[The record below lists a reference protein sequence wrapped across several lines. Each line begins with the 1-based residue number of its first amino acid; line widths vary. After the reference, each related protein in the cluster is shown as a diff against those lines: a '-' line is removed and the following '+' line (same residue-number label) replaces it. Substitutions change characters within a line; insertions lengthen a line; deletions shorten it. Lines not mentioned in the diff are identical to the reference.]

1 MAKIKAYSI
10 KDKKIGEVKAADQ
23 IFKAE
28 KNDSLIH
35 FVLKTM
41 LLNKMSKT
49 ASAKG
54 RSEVS
59 GGGAKPFK
67 QKGNGRARAGTNS
80 SPLWRGG
87 GVTFGPQN
95 IKRKIKINKKV
106 KRKALFASLTSKVDQ
121 TYVFQDCNE
130 YQNSIKKVKD
140 FVGILNELAISGQKI
155 LYVSKE
161 MNAREQLLGN
171 INKLKI
177 NSVFGLN
184 IHDILNA
191 QTIIIEEESL
201 QQLEETYKNG

>member
-10 KDKKIGEVKAADQ
+10 KDKKVGEVKAADK

-28 KNDSLIH
+28 QNDQLIH

-54 RSEVS
+54 RSDVA

-67 QKGNGRARAGTNS
+67 QKGNGRARAGTKT

-95 IKRKIKINKKV
+95 VKRNIKINKKV
-106 KRKALFASLTSKVDQ
+106 KQKALFTTLSSKIEQ
-121 TYVFQDCNE
+121 TVVLQDCSE
-130 YQNSIKKVKD
+130 YSKSITKVKD
-140 FVGILNELAISGQKI
+140 FVGILSDLNVTGNKI

-161 MNAREQLLGN
+161 MNEREQLIGN
-171 INKLKI
+171 VNKLKI

-191 QTIIIEEESL
+191 QTIIIEDESL
-201 QQLEETYKNG
+201 KQLEETYKNG

>member
-10 KDKKIGEVKAADQ
+10 KDKKVGEVVVADQ

-28 KNDSLIH
+28 KNDSLVH

-41 LLNKMSKT
+41 LLNNMSKT
-49 ASAKG
+49 ACVKG
-54 RSEVS
+54 RSDVS

-95 IKRKIKINKKV
+95 IKRNIKINKKV
-106 KRKALFASLTSKVDQ
+106 KRTALFTSLSGKIDQ
-121 TYVFQDCNE
+121 TVILKDCSDYNKT
-130 YQNSIKKVKD
+130 IKKVKD
-140 FVGILNELAISGQKI
+140 FVGILTDLSVNGQKI

-161 MNAREQLLGN
+161 FNDRMQLLGN

-177 NSVFGLN
+177 NSVFGLS

-201 QQLEETYKNG
+201 QQLEEIYKK